1 MIDNTRYIKT
11 VTETN
16 NFSEP
21 ADGYNH
27 YDTVYKALEKKHGS
41 IANAPDD
48 EVNQLSDNILDFFIK
63 INHPAVEYFK
73 SFKYDKRGRLGVMYH
88 GTGPGNTGGIS
99 QGPIW
104 NYHNEHPPAGMF
116 YRNRKSK
123 RYKKSKRNK
132 KKRTKRRRY

>member
-1 MIDNTRYIKT
+1 MIDNTRYITT

-16 NFSEP
+16 NFPEP

-27 YDTVYKALEKKHGS
+27 YNTVYKALEKKHGS
-41 IANAPDD
+41 IAKAPED

-73 SFKYDKRGRLGVMYH
+73 SFQYNKRGRLGVMYH
-88 GTGPGNTGGIS
+88 GTGPDNTGGIS
-99 QGPIW
+99 QGPIY

-116 YRNRKSK
+116 YRKRKSK